1 MQAFWKLRKV
11 LFRLHPRQQASE
23 DVAQLSEER
32 EKQAV
37 RTGEMAP
44 RRMTAYRG
52 IKSGLGTIEEALQPS
67 CLHDRSVKVKMKDG
81 SCCDVTASEKTR
93 PQVLINS

>member
-1 MQAFWKLRKV
+1 MQAFWKLRKA

-44 RRMTAYRG
+44 RRMTAY
-52 IKSGLGTIEEALQPS
+52 
-67 CLHDRSVKVKMKDG
+67 
-81 SCCDVTASEKTR
+81 
-93 PQVLINS
+93 